1 MKQILKSP
9 AVNAVGLSVLTAF
22 YTLVF
27 MMHTGATDFEWLQ
40 YYEGE
45 ATFWKAWSSFIY
57 YENHI
62 VIAKIWVV
70 LTIIIVV
77 LLLTRRC
84 PYDEYHTTI
93 LTYCLAAA
101 AVLTLAA
108 IAIFYLIILREPIYI
123 AGKFTLFIT
132 IHWTTVV
139 LADLVYVLM
148 CRWR

>member
-1 MKQILKSP
+1 MKRILKSP
-9 AVNAVGLSVLTAF
+9 AVNAIRLSVLTAF

-27 MMHTGATDFEWLQ
+27 MMHTGNTDFEWLQ

-45 ATFWKAWSSFIY
+45 SSFWKSWSTFIC
-57 YENHI
+57 YEHHI
-62 VIAKIWVV
+62 DIAKIWVV
-70 LTIIIVV
+70 LTVLIVV
-77 LLLTRRC
+77 LLLTRRR

-93 LTYCLAAA
+93 LTYCLAVA

-139 LADLVYVLM
+139 LADLVYVLL